1 MEERIISGGHSTAP
15 AGRGAPPPRGQA
27 AGQRPAAGEAGP
39 RNTRPPRGAGPQAA
53 PRRKAAPQ
61 RRPRTPGHSAPGVY
75 AAQAPRSAEFGRRNA
90 ARMRARRRRRRRL
103 VRMAALAVCVLA
115 VVAACGWVVKSG
127 ISMVV
132 DAIETGNFSNIGNAP
147 FKQGNGPPYVVAV
160 DAGHGGQDL
169 GAEGIYTEVNVTE
182 ATANALISLLEQ
194 DANYTAVRC
203 RKSGEGMSVAG
214 RAEAASKAG
223 AELFLSIHANYD
235 ETGTASGFECF
246 PQTASS
252 ETHEQSL
259 RFAKLL
265 AAHMQGAGAS
275 LRGEAGVRYAFY
287 EDDGSGGYTKV
298 IQEESYE
305 FDTNAQTFG
314 VLEKT
319 QCPAVLAEQCF
330 LSSEADAAAFASDEG
345 CKTVARTYY
354 EAICEYFGTTPIT
367 G

>member
-1 MEERIISGGHSTAP
+1 MEEHIISSGHSTAS
-15 AGRGAPPPRGQA
+15 AGRSGTQPRGQA
-27 AGQRPAAGEAGP
+27 DGQRHAAGEAGRQP
-39 RNTRPPRGAGPQAA
+39 PRPPRGAGPAAA

-61 RRPRTPGHSAPGVY
+61 RRPRAPGHSAPGVY

-132 DAIETGNFSNIGNAP
+132 DAIETGNFSTIGNVP
-147 FKQGNGPPYVVAV
+147 VKQGNGPPYVVAV

-214 RAEAASKAG
+214 RAEAANKAG

>member
-1 MEERIISGGHSTAP
+1 M
-15 AGRGAPPPRGQA
+15 
-27 AGQRPAAGEAGP
+27 
-39 RNTRPPRGAGPQAA
+39 
-53 PRRKAAPQ
+53 
-61 RRPRTPGHSAPGVY
+61 
-75 AAQAPRSAEFGRRNA
+75 
-90 ARMRARRRRRRRL
+90 
-103 VRMAALAVCVLA
+103 
-115 VVAACGWVVKSG
+115 
-127 ISMVV
+127 
-132 DAIETGNFSNIGNAP
+132 
-147 FKQGNGPPYVVAV
+147 
-160 DAGHGGQDL
+160 
-169 GAEGIYTEVNVTE
+169 NVTE